1 MPIWGA
7 KKMLLQ
13 LDDIHV
19 SYGFIEALRGM
30 SLHLQEGEIV
40 TLLGPNGAGKTT
52 TLMTISGVIRP
63 KSGRILFQGDP
74 IQGRPPYEVVK
85 MGISQTPEGRG
96 ILSRMSVQ
104 ENLRMGAFCRGKK
117 PEVQKDLEWIW
128 DIFPRLQERRNQ
140 KGGTLSGGE
149 QQMLAIGRSLMSR
162 PKLLLLDEPS
172 LGLAPL
178 VVRRIFKVLVE
189 IHLRRT
195 SILLVEQNA
204 RMALMVA
211 KRGYVLEEGKISLEG
226 PAADLLR
233 QEKIREA
240 YLGESVGS

>member
-1 MPIWGA
+1 M
-7 KKMLLQ
+7 MLQ
-13 LDDIHV
+13 LDDLHV
-19 SYGFIEALRGM
+19 SYGFIEALRGVNL
-30 SLHLQEGEIV
+30 SLHQGEII

-52 TLMTISGVIRP
+52 TLMTISGVVRP
-63 KSGRILFQGDP
+63 KSGRILFQGEP
-74 IQGRPPYEVVK
+74 IQGWPPYEVVK

-96 ILSRMSVQ
+96 ILSRMTVQ
-104 ENLRMGAFCRGKK
+104 ENLGMGAFCREEKQ
-117 PEVQKDLEWIW
+117 EIRKDLEWVW
-128 DIFPRLQERRNQ
+128 DIFPRLHERRNQ

-189 IHLRRT
+189 IHKRDT

-204 RMALMVA
+204 RMALKVA
-211 KRGYVLEEGKISLEG
+211 QRGYVLEEGKIALEG
-226 PAADLLR
+226 PAGELLR

-240 YLGESVGS
+240 YLGETVGA

>member
-1 MPIWGA
+1 M
-7 KKMLLQ
+7 MMLQ
-13 LDDIHV
+13 LDDLHV
-19 SYGFIEALRGM
+19 SYGFIEALRGVNL
-30 SLHLQEGEIV
+30 SLHQGEII

-52 TLMTISGVIRP
+52 TLMTISGVVRP
-63 KSGRILFQGDP
+63 KSGRILFQGEP
-74 IQGRPPYEVVK
+74 IQGWPPYEVVK

-96 ILSRMSVQ
+96 ILSRMTVQ
-104 ENLRMGAFCRGKK
+104 ENLGMGAFCREEKQ
-117 PEVQKDLEWIW
+117 EIRKDLEWVW
-128 DIFPRLQERRNQ
+128 DIFPRLHERRNQ

-189 IHLRRT
+189 IHRRDT

-204 RMALMVA
+204 RMALKVA
-211 KRGYVLEEGKISLEG
+211 QRGYVLEEGKIALEG
-226 PAADLLR
+226 PAGELLR

-240 YLGESVGS
+240 YLGETVGA

>member
-1 MPIWGA
+1 M
-7 KKMLLQ
+7 MMLQ
-13 LDDIHV
+13 LDDLHV
-19 SYGFIEALRGM
+19 SYGFIEALRGVNL
-30 SLHLQEGEIV
+30 SLHQGEII

-52 TLMTISGVIRP
+52 TLMTISGVVRP
-63 KSGRILFQGDP
+63 KSGRILFQGKP
-74 IQGRPPYEVVK
+74 IQGWPPYEVVK

-96 ILSRMSVQ
+96 ILSRMTVQ
-104 ENLRMGAFCRGKK
+104 ENLGMGAFCREEKQ
-117 PEVQKDLEWIW
+117 EIRKDLEWVW
-128 DIFPRLQERRNQ
+128 DIFPRLHERRNQ

-189 IHLRRT
+189 IHKRDT

-204 RMALMVA
+204 RMALKVA
-211 KRGYVLEEGKISLEG
+211 QRGYVLEEGKIALEG
-226 PAADLLR
+226 PAGELLR

-240 YLGESVGS
+240 YLGETVGA

>member
-1 MPIWGA
+1 MPTWGE
-7 KKMLLQ
+7 KMMMLQ
-13 LDDIHV
+13 LDDLHV
-19 SYGFIEALRGM
+19 SYGFIEALRGVNL
-30 SLHLQEGEIV
+30 SLHQGEII

-52 TLMTISGVIRP
+52 TLMTISGVVRP
-63 KSGRILFQGDP
+63 KSGRILFQGEP
-74 IQGRPPYEVVK
+74 IQGWPPYEVVK

-96 ILSRMSVQ
+96 ILSRMTVQ
-104 ENLRMGAFCRGKK
+104 ENLGMGAFCREEKQ
-117 PEVQKDLEWIW
+117 EIRKDLEWVW
-128 DIFPRLQERRNQ
+128 DIFPRLHERRNQ

-189 IHLRRT
+189 IHKRDT

-204 RMALMVA
+204 RMALKVA
-211 KRGYVLEEGKISLEG
+211 QRGYVLEEGKIALEG
-226 PAADLLR
+226 PAGELLR

-240 YLGESVGS
+240 YLGETVGA

>member
-1 MPIWGA
+1 M
-7 KKMLLQ
+7 LQ
-13 LDDIHV
+13 LDDLHV
-19 SYGFIEALRGM
+19 SYGFIEALRGVNL
-30 SLHLQEGEIV
+30 SLHQGEII

-52 TLMTISGVIRP
+52 TLMTISGVVRP
-63 KSGRILFQGDP
+63 KSGRILFQGEP
-74 IQGRPPYEVVK
+74 IQGWPPYEVVK

-96 ILSRMSVQ
+96 ILSRMTVQ
-104 ENLRMGAFCRGKK
+104 ENLGMGAFCREEKQ
-117 PEVQKDLEWIW
+117 EIRKDLEWVW
-128 DIFPRLQERRNQ
+128 DIFPRLHERRNQ

-189 IHLRRT
+189 IHKRDT

-204 RMALMVA
+204 RMALKVA
-211 KRGYVLEEGKISLEG
+211 QRGYVLEEGKIALEG
-226 PAADLLR
+226 PAGELLR

-240 YLGESVGS
+240 YLGETVGA

>member
-1 MPIWGA
+1 M
-7 KKMLLQ
+7 MLLK
-13 LDDIHV
+13 LEELHV
-19 SYGFIEALRGM
+19 SYGFIEALRGVNLF
-30 SLHLQEGEIV
+30 LHQGEIA

-52 TLMTISGVIRP
+52 TLMTISGVVRP
-63 KSGRILFQGDP
+63 KSGRILFQGEP

-96 ILSRMSVQ
+96 ILSRMTVQ
-104 ENLRMGAFCRGKK
+104 ENLGMGAFCREEK
-117 PEVQKDLEWIW
+117 PEIRKDLEWIW
-128 DIFPRLQERRNQ
+128 DIFPRLKERRSQ

-178 VVRRIFKVLVE
+178 VVKRIFKVLVE
-189 IHLRRT
+189 IQKRDT

-204 RMALMVA
+204 RMALTVA
-211 KRGYVLEEGKISLEG
+211 QRGYVLEEGRIPLEG
-226 PAADLLR
+226 PAADLIR

-240 YLGESVGS
+240 YLGETVGS

>member
-13 LDDIHV
+13 LDDLHV
-19 SYGFIEALRGM
+19 SYGSIEALRGV
-30 SLHLQEGEIV
+30 SLYLQEGEIV

-63 KSGRILFQGDP
+63 KSGRILFQGEP

-96 ILSRMSVQ
+96 ILSRMTVQ
-104 ENLRMGAFCRGKK
+104 ENLGMGAFCRREK
-117 PEVQKDLEWIW
+117 PEIQKDLEWVW
-128 DIFPRLQERRNQ
+128 DIFPRLKERRNQ

-189 IHLRRT
+189 IHTRRT

-233 QEKIREA
+233 EEKIREA
-240 YLGESVGS
+240 YLGETVGS

>member
-1 MPIWGA
+1 
-7 KKMLLQ
+7 
-13 LDDIHV
+13 LDDLHV
-19 SYGFIEALRGM
+19 SYGSIEALRGV
-30 SLHLQEGEIV
+30 SLYLQEGEIV

-63 KSGRILFQGDP
+63 KSGRILFQGEP

-96 ILSRMSVQ
+96 ILSRMTVQ
-104 ENLRMGAFCRGKK
+104 ENLGMGAFCRWEKH
-117 PEVQKDLEWIW
+117 EIQKDLEWVW
-128 DIFPRLQERRNQ
+128 DIFPRLKERRNQ

-178 VVRRIFKVLVE
+178 VVRRIFKVLAE
-189 IHLRRT
+189 IHTRRT

-233 QEKIREA
+233 EEKIREA
-240 YLGESVGS
+240 YLGETVGS

>member
-1 MPIWGA
+1 M
-7 KKMLLQ
+7 MMLQ
-13 LDDIHV
+13 LDDLHV
-19 SYGFIEALRGM
+19 SYGFIEALRGVNL
-30 SLHLQEGEIV
+30 SLHQGEII

-52 TLMTISGVIRP
+52 TLMTISGVVRP
-63 KSGRILFQGDP
+63 KSGRILFQGEP
-74 IQGRPPYEVVK
+74 IQGWPPYEVVK

-96 ILSRMSVQ
+96 ILSRMTVQ
-104 ENLRMGAFCRGKK
+104 ENLGMGAFCREEKQ
-117 PEVQKDLEWIW
+117 EIRKDLEWVW
-128 DIFPRLQERRNQ
+128 DIFPRLHERRNQ

-189 IHLRRT
+189 IHKRDT

-204 RMALMVA
+204 RMALKVA
-211 KRGYVLEEGKISLEG
+211 QRGYVLEEGKIALEG
-226 PAADLLR
+226 PAGELLR

-240 YLGESVGS
+240 YLGETVGA

>member
-19 SYGFIEALRGM
+19 SYGFIEALRGV
-30 SLHLQEGEIV
+30 SLYLQEGEIV

-63 KSGRILFQGDP
+63 KSGRILFQGEP

-96 ILSRMSVQ
+96 VLSRMTVE
-104 ENLRMGAFCRGKK
+104 ENLGMGAFCRGEKH
-117 PEVQKDLEWIW
+117 EIQKDLEWVW
-128 DIFPRLQERRNQ
+128 DIFPRLKERRNQ

-189 IHLRRT
+189 IHTRRT

-211 KRGYVLEEGKISLEG
+211 KRGYVLEEGKNSLEG

-233 QEKIREA
+233 EEKIREA
-240 YLGESVGS
+240 YLGDTVGS